1 MSSRNRDMGFGRVAF
16 SLLLEI
22 DLVTTWGWLCAC
34 RVHMAGVKIFLVV
47 EMVLFGYELI
57 SEK

>member
-1 MSSRNRDMGFGRVAF
+1 MSSRNRNVGFGRVAF

-34 RVHMAGVKIFLVV
+34 RVHRAGFKIFLVV
-47 EMVLFGYELI
+47 EMVLLGDELI
-57 SEK
+57 